1 MKIKAKFIG
10 EDGSLGY
17 KYGKIY
23 KLNING
29 FYSTTTIRI
38 LRDDNQGVCEYSSFE
53 KFLENWTN
61 VAKR

>member
-17 KYGKIY
+17 KKGKVY
-23 KLNING
+23 ELNFTTFLN
-29 FYSTTTIRI
+29 TTTVRI
-38 LRDDNQGVCEYSSFE
+38 SINHIQGICDYSSFE